1 MLLKSTDLSPRSFG
15 AKLSLTFDARFPC
28 FLLLVAVFAMDVATP
43 GGSFSPRP
51 VQTAAAQLDLQVRD
65 ETGQPVFA
73 RVRLWSASGEAPVI
87 DAIEPAEPVAI
98 HPRQLDL
105 GIVLPER
112 GRIQLSPG
120 LHTLRVDRGTEY
132 QTVELQFQ
140 VKGGDQLRETVR
152 LNRWVHMSRRGWWS
166 GDTHVH
172 RVAEDMAAIMKASD
186 LHLAPTITRWNDR
199 SSLEQWPQDP
209 LYVLPEDR
217 VYSVNNSEDE
227 RQWGAALFSNLD
239 APVQLYGR
247 QQHPDHP
254 GPVTTWQDARRLNGH
269 VDLEKLIWW
278 AAPVIATLMPP
289 DSVGL
294 ANNHFMEEGMLAREA
309 WGRPRDGEKY
319 PGQAGFTHYIMDLY
333 YIYLSAGFR
342 LPASAGSANGVLRNP
357 IGYNRSYVYLG
368 SRFSYD
374 SWFEGQRAGRN
385 FVTNGPMLLV
395 RVNDRLPGTVLPS
408 DTEEAE
414 LQIEARAAQN
424 LQKIEIIVE
433 GEIVKSFQPGATAFM
448 STVRVPVRDGGWLAV
463 RAFEEHPRTVR
474 FAHTGPFY
482 IGEKPRRDPE
492 AVAYLRD
499 WIEAGIERLQGIPEK
514 HLTPEQREEL
524 IAHSR
529 KALQRWHQ

>member
-1 MLLKSTDLSPRSFG
+1 M
-15 AKLSLTFDARFPC
+15 KLTLAARFLC
-28 FLLLVAVFAMDVATP
+28 RLLLVAVFAMDAASAGEPSSP
-43 GGSFSPRP
+43 GPMQP
-51 VQTAAAQLDLQVRD
+51 TTAQLDLQIRD
-65 ETGQPVFA
+65 EMGQPVFA
-73 RVRLWSASGEAPVI
+73 RVRLWSASGEAP
-87 DAIEPAEPVAI
+87 AIEVVEPAEPVVI
-98 HPRQLDL
+98 HPRQPDL
-105 GIVLPER
+105 GVVLPGR
-112 GRIQLSPG
+112 GKIRLSPG
-120 LHTLRVDRGTEY
+120 THTLRVERGTEY
-132 QTVELQFQ
+132 QPIELQFQ
-140 VKGGDQLRETVR
+140 VKAGDRLRETVQ
-152 LNRWVHMSRRGWWS
+152 LSRWAHMSTRGWWS

-172 RVAEDMAAIMKASD
+172 RVQEDMEAIMKAAD

-209 LYVLPEDR
+209 VYVLPGDR
-217 VYSVNNSEDE
+217 AYSVNNSEDE

-239 APVQLYGR
+239 APVQLYSWE
-247 QQHPDHP
+247 QHAEHP
-254 GPVTTWQDARRLNGH
+254 GPMTSWQEARRLNSH
-269 VDLEKLIWW
+269 IDLEKLIWW
-278 AAPVIATLMPP
+278 EAPVIASLMSP

-294 ANNHFMEEGMLAREA
+294 ANNHFLEEGMLAREA
-309 WGRPRDGEKY
+309 WGRPRDSEKY

-333 YIYLSAGFR
+333 YTYLSAGFR

-368 SRFSYD
+368 DHFSYD

-424 LQKIEIIVE
+424 LVRIEIVVD
-433 GEIVKSFQPGATAFM
+433 GEIVKTFQPAATDFM
-448 STVRVPVRDGGWLAV
+448 TTVRVPVRDGGWLAV

-474 FAHTGPFY
+474 FAYTGPFY
-482 IGEKPRRDPE
+482 IGEKPRRNPE

-499 WIEAGIERLQGIPEK
+499 WIEAGIERLQGIPEDR
-514 HLTPEQREEL
+514 LTLEQREEL
-524 IAHSR
+524 IAYSR